1 MKMHLFDMPKEIFM
15 DILEHLSYE
24 EISKARLVC
33 RRFDQQCQQVLN
45 RGFNKAMKQ
54 HSLSFKRIK
63 ALLPRRESER
73 RNHNL
78 ARHADILTSVE
89 TRLSM
94 LSMTYGKYMDLNIC
108 CFIPGRVLDEIFRIL
123 VLISTTNKPLRPHEV
138 LQELRDISSM
148 AIEHFD
154 DKIINTLKKS
164 IVDSNDRSYASSS
177 SSSSSCAFHN
187 VASTSGLGSI
197 SFNAMGEEISSVFRP
212 YNYGTPGYIDSK
224 RVGQVMHV
232 KVLKSNVVREPHQHK
247 HGGTQQLSTGRCS
260 EAKAAMHYFRKLEV
274 EYKRGIVQMHR
285 MQQLQTLQS
294 KRLQQALNA
303 LAEYK
308 TEIVELKKRF
318 EDVDAKNREIS
329 ANMKHINPT
338 SGDNKPPSPPQSS
351 SAVPTIMTRD
361 DLIGE
366 QPTSTKN
373 IKVNSDGTIIKRPY
387 SDGDETSNMEENN
400 VIDSNS
406 SNLPKKPK
414 V

>member
-1 MKMHLFDMPKEIFM
+1 MHLFDMPKEIFM
-15 DILEHLSYE
+15 EILDRLNYE
-24 EISKARLVC
+24 EISKTRLVC

-45 RGFNKAMKQ
+45 RGFNKAVKQ

-94 LSMTYGKYMDLNIC
+94 LSMTYGKYMDLSLC

-123 VLISTTNKPLRPHEV
+123 RLIATTNEPLRPHEV

-154 DKIINTLKKS
+154 EKIVNTLKKS
-164 IVDSNDRSYASSS
+164 MVDSNGRSYASSS
-177 SSSSSCAFHN
+177 TSSSSCAFHN

-197 SFNAMGEEISSVFRP
+197 SFNAMGEELSSVFRP
-212 YNYGTPGYIDSK
+212 YNYGTPGYIDNK
-224 RVGQVMHV
+224 RQAMHV
-232 KVLKSNVVREPHQHK
+232 KVLKSNCVKEPHQHK
-247 HGGTQQLSTGRCS
+247 YTGSQQISYGRCS

-274 EYKRGIVQMHR
+274 EYKKGIVQMHR
-285 MQQLQTLQS
+285 MQQLQNLQS

-303 LAEYK
+303 IAEYK
-308 TEIVELKKRF
+308 TEMVELKKRF
-318 EDVDAKNREIS
+318 EEVDAKNREIS
-329 ANMKHINPT
+329 ANMKHINPA
-338 SGDNKPPSPPQSS
+338 SGDKKPSSPQSS
-351 SAVPTIMTRD
+351 SAVATIMAKD
-361 DLIGE
+361 DLIVE

-373 IKVNSDGTIIKRPY
+373 LMLNASNLITSKRHY
-387 SDGDETSNMEENN
+387 DLEKKGNAEDDNAMVGD
-400 VIDSNS
+400 S

-414 V
+414 I